1 MTDPVRLSL
10 IHATRLAIGP
20 VEAAFAEAWPG
31 AELISLLD
39 EGLSIDRAK
48 QAELA
53 PELAAR
59 IVALARYAEGNGP
72 AGILYT
78 CSAFGAAIEEAA
90 RTSPLPVLKPNEAM
104 FDEAFSH
111 GARAAMIYTFPAAAE
126 GMVEEF
132 REEAA
137 RRGSGASLTTHFA
150 EGAREALAAG
160 DAETHNRLIAET
172 VARTPEAD
180 VYLLAHFS
188 MAPAAPAC
196 RAVTERPVLTAPE
209 AAVRRMK
216 ALVEARG
223 QGG

>member
-1 MTDPVRLSL
+1 MPDPVRLSL
-10 IHATRLAIGP
+10 IHATRLAIAP
-20 VEAAFAEAWPG
+20 VEAAFAEHWPE

-48 QAELA
+48 SADLS
-53 PELAAR
+53 PDLAAR
-59 IVALARYAEGNGP
+59 ILALARYAEGTGP

-104 FDEAFSH
+104 FEEAFGQ
-111 GARAAMIYTFPAAAE
+111 GARAAMIYTFPAAAD
-126 GMVEEF
+126 GMAEEF

-137 RRGSGASLTTHFA
+137 RRGSDARLTTHFA
-150 EGAREALAAG
+150 EGAREALEAG

-172 VARTPEAD
+172 VARNAEAD

-209 AAVRRMK
+209 AAVRKMK
-216 ALVEARG
+216 TLVEARG
-223 QGG
+223 RAT